1 VVNKVHRQTHTG
13 TQMTGGTQGTT
24 QTDKTHT
31 CVAFVDDTE
40 NRKPNLQ
47 VTNNNK
53 LSDSSELIYNVV

>member
-1 VVNKVHRQTHTG
+1 
-13 TQMTGGTQGTT
+13 MTGGTQGTT

-31 CVAFVDDTE
+31 GVAFVDDTE